1 MTETF
6 LKLKKKYLA
15 IAISK
20 SLIAGVFLALFAV
33 GTVMLGFKLGEAY
46 LSWYYYLVIAL
57 GTFAVSFVATFLL
70 TYRSDKSLAK
80 FLDVEYGLNEKVQTM
95 VEFAGQEGD
104 ILNIQRAD
112 TEETLKN
119 LPKQKIKFSK
129 IWQYIVIAVLG
140 LSFFL
145 AGVIVPSRYVAP
157 VVPDEYVVNEWDL
170 KSLDQLISDVQA
182 SDLEEEVM
190 IPVVSALE
198 LLKEDLGNT
207 KTNSGMRTAVKNC
220 AKAVDTAIAQ
230 ANSYREVAKTL
241 STSADLKSFTTM
253 LINAADSYK
262 SDVVIDSLSV
272 VRTEQKTSEGKIRDA
287 IGTFTTAFVEKV
299 KKLTE
304 KVEIKDAVEGF
315 VEPLNDCLGAD
326 EVQEQFAGD
335 ELYGTL
341 SDFSS
346 SFEIV
351 LNEYMSRGESDL
363 KSIVSNACTDFV
375 TASSK
380 VLVKQ
385 VYNRMMDDMI
395 FNVLEDVFGVTLTQ
409 STLDLPGVSDSGSD
423 SDDENGTHG
432 GGTGEGDVIYG
443 GSDAVF
449 DPESNEHVAYGEV
462 WTDYVARLTELL
474 NDKESGLSEEMKVY
488 IQNYIDILDGS
499 ASDTEGEN

>member
-6 LKLKKKYLA
+6 LKLKKKYLT

-20 SLIAGVFLALFAV
+20 SLIAGVFFALFAV

-57 GTFAVSFVATFLL
+57 GTFAVSFVVTFLL
-70 TYRSDKSLAK
+70 TRHSDKSLAK
-80 FLDVEYGLNEKVQTM
+80 LLDGEYGLNEKVQTM
-95 VEFAGQEGD
+95 VEFAGQDGD
-104 ILNIQRAD
+104 ILNLQRAD

-129 IWQYIVIAVLG
+129 IWQYIVITVLG

-145 AGVIVPSRYVAP
+145 VGVIVPSRYVAP

-170 KSLDQLISDVQA
+170 KSLDQLIADVQA
-182 SDLEEEVM
+182 SDLEERVM
-190 IPVVSALE
+190 LPVVSALE

-220 AKAVDTAIAQ
+220 ATAIDTAVNE
-230 ANSYREVAKTL
+230 ANSYREVAKVM
-241 STSADLKSFTTM
+241 STSADLKSFTTA

-262 SDVVIDSLSV
+262 SDTVINSLSV

-287 IGTFTTAFVEKV
+287 IGVFTNTLVAKV
-299 KKLTE
+299 KSLTE
-304 KVEIKDAVEGF
+304 MVEIKDAVEGF
-315 VEPLNDCLGAD
+315 VEPLNDCLGTD
-326 EVQEQFAGD
+326 EVQEQLGGD
-335 ELYGTL
+335 ELYSAL
-341 SDFSS
+341 SDFST
-346 SFEIV
+346 SFGIV
-351 LNEYMSRGESDL
+351 LDEYMFRDDL

-375 TASSK
+375 TSASK

-385 VYNRMMDDMI
+385 VYNRMMNDMI
-395 FNVLEDVFGVTLTQ
+395 FNSLEEIFGVTLTQ
-409 STLDLPGVSDSGSD
+409 STLDLPGISSSGNN
-423 SDDENGTHG
+423 SDDDNGMHG
-432 GGTGEGDVIYG
+432 GGTGDGNVIYG
-443 GSDAVF
+443 GDDAVY
-449 DPESNEHVAYGEV
+449 DPESKEHVAYGEV
-462 WTDYVARLTELL
+462 WSDYVARLNELL

-499 ASDTEGEN
+499 ASNTEGEN